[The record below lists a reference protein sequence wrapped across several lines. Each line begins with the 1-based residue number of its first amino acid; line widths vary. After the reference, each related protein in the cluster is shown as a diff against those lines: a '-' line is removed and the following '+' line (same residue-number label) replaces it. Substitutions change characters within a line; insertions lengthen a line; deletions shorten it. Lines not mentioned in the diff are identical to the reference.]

1 MQAPFL
7 WDDRTR
13 VWLEESDGA
22 NHALWDVDYMVKEPV
37 GGFRLGDSKMFRF
50 ATVSFG
56 YQHATSSNQVFF
68 FVVRVE
74 SVPMAFTGMSV
85 CPN

>member
-22 NHALWDVDYMVKEPV
+22 NHTLRDVNYMVKKPV
-37 GGFRLGDSKMFRF
+37 GGFRLRDGEMFRF

-56 YQHATSSNQVFF
+56 YQHATSGDQVFV
-68 FVVRVE
+68 FVIGVE
-74 SVPMAFTGMSV
+74 SVPMSFTGVSV